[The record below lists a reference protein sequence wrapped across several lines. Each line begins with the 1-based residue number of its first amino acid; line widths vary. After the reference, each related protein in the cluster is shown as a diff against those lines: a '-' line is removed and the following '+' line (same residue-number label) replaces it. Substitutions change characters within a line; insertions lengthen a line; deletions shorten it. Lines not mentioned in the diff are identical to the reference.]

1 MHKALYH
8 KLVAI
13 ILLLFSCNSNHLKM
27 NKKIVKFE
35 YYPKTYLTG
44 DEKINYNISTTKISI
59 EDHNKL
65 SIFTKFQKRNSIVIT
80 KGFRPGILYFDDGT
94 SDQILVSI
102 YGCFYSSKKDNCI
115 YEISNNIE
123 CDNFKKLLMDIN

>member
-1 MHKALYH
+1 
-8 KLVAI
+8 
-13 ILLLFSCNSNHLKM
+13 M

-44 DEKINYNISTTKISI
+44 DEKINYNIFTTKISI

-123 CDNFKKLLMDIN
+123 CVNFKKLLMDIN